1 MEAIDLKISD
11 SNIYNGEVLTINHG
25 AVNDEVEVVLDGG
38 SVRLVSIIT
47 NRSAKGLGLTPGR
60 KVAAIF
66 TQTSVILLTDAEG
79 VRFSARNQLDGTIT
93 SIREGAVNAQVLVRL
108 DCGESLAAMI
118 AIDSLRNLKLEAGT
132 RVTSLIKASN
142 VILGTRE

>member
-1 MEAIDLKISD
+1 MKISD